1 MHQKVRPI
9 QGYLNVHVLIVL
21 RKNGERNIQH
31 KQINNAMQKLHLK
44 VNVMMLEIAYF
55 QVKILQTK
63 Q

>member
-1 MHQKVRPI
+1 MPAKGSKQKQTPQRTNLPTK
-9 QGYLNVHVLIVL
+9 
-21 RKNGERNIQH
+21 RSDPRNIQH
-31 KQINNAMQKLHLK
+31 KQIKNAMQKLHLQ